1 MWNNLTTASC
11 EYGISP
17 EKLIAHIREACKDIA
32 DYRPDVIEMR
42 PDYYEFIKANS
53 MYMERG
59 VRDFIPYYY
68 GIRVEVKEDLDKPY
82 RIMRGGEEVS
92 E

>member
-1 MWNNLTTASC
+1 MWNNLTTTGYS
-11 EYGISP
+11 GSP
-17 EKLIAHIREACKDIA
+17 EQLIAEIREACKDIA

-53 MYMERG
+53 MYISERAI
-59 VRDFIPYYY
+59 DFTPYYY
-68 GIRVEVKEDLDKPY
+68 GIKVEVKKYLDKPY

>member
-1 MWNNLTTASC
+1 MLNSATITS
-11 EYGISP
+11 YSGSP
-17 EKLIAHIREACKDIA
+17 EQLIAEIREACKDIA

-42 PDYYEFIKANS
+42 PDYYNFIKANS
-53 MYMERG
+53 KYMEAAKVG
-59 VRDFIPYYY
+59 YIPYYY
-68 GIRVEVKEDLDKPY
+68 GIKVEVKEDLDKPF

>member
-1 MWNNLTTASC
+1 MLNDLTTTGYS
-11 EYGISP
+11 GSP
-17 EKLIAHIREACKDIA
+17 EQLIAEIREACKDIA

-53 MYMERG
+53 MYIERRI
-59 VRDFIPYYY
+59 RDFTPYYY
-68 GIRVEVKEDLDKPY
+68 GIKVEVKKDLDKPY

>member
-1 MWNNLTTASC
+1 MLNNLNTNC
-11 EYGISP
+11 GLSP
-17 EKLIAHIREACKDIA
+17 EELIAQIREACKDIA

-42 PDYYEFIKANS
+42 PDYYEFIKENS
-53 MYMERG
+53 MYMD
-59 VRDFIPYYY
+59 RDPRSYTPYYY
-68 GIRVEVKEDLDKPY
+68 GVRVEVKEDLDVPY

>member
-1 MWNNLTTASC
+1 MNNMTTECNFASPD
-11 EYGISP
+11 E
-17 EKLIAHIREACKDIA
+17 LIVALREVCKDIA
-32 DYRPDVIEMR
+32 DYRPDIIEMR

-53 MYMERG
+53 MYMETAP
-59 VRDFIPYYY
+59 RDFTPYYY
-68 GIRVEVKEDLDKPY
+68 GVRVEINKDLDKPF

>member
-1 MWNNLTTASC
+1 MLNNLNTNC
-11 EYGISP
+11 GLSP
-17 EKLIAHIREACKDIA
+17 EELIAQIREACKDIA

-53 MYMERG
+53 MYMEENYNY
-59 VRDFIPYYY
+59 IPYYY
-68 GIRVEVKEDLDKPY
+68 GIRVEVKKDLDKPY

>member
-1 MWNNLTTASC
+1 MLNNLNTNC
-11 EYGISP
+11 GLSP
-17 EKLIAHIREACKDIA
+17 EELIAQIREACKDIA
-32 DYRPDVIEMR
+32 DYRPDIIEMR

-53 MYMERG
+53 MYMEENYNY
-59 VRDFIPYYY
+59 IPYYY
-68 GIRVEVKEDLDKPY
+68 GIRVEVKEDLDRPY

>member
-1 MWNNLTTASC
+1 MNNMTTEC
-11 EYGISP
+11 NFVSP
-17 EKLIAHIREACKDIA
+17 DELINAIREACKDIA
-32 DYRPDVIEMR
+32 DYRPDIIEMR

-53 MYMERG
+53 MYMEM
-59 VRDFIPYYY
+59 VPLNFTPYYY
-68 GIRVEVKEDLDKPY
+68 GVRVEINKDLNKPF

>member
-1 MWNNLTTASC
+1 MWNNLTTTGYS
-11 EYGISP
+11 GSP
-17 EKLIAHIREACKDIA
+17 EQLIAEIREAAKDIA

-53 MYMERG
+53 MYMEENYNY
-59 VRDFIPYYY
+59 IPYYY
-68 GIRVEVKEDLDKPY
+68 GIRVEIKEDLDKPY

>member
-1 MWNNLTTASC
+1 MQNNTTTT
-11 EYGISP
+11 EYNGSP
-17 EKLIAHIREACKDIA
+17 EQLLIEIREACKDIA

-53 MYMERG
+53 MYMEREP
-59 VRDFIPYYY
+59 RNYTPYYY
-68 GIRVEVKEDLDKPY
+68 GIRVEVKEDLDVPY
-82 RIMRGGEEVS
+82 KIIRGGEEVS